1 MGGGAAVPAVSF
13 LFPGAVVLRG
23 HHADRGGELRGRH
36 RDAGTAGAAV
46 VSPAG
51 YELRFLPF
59 RCVRHLSLVGHC
71 DWLHRLHRHCECL

>member
-1 MGGGAAVPAVSF
+1 MGGGTAVPAVSF
-13 LFPGAVVLRG
+13 LFTGVVVLRG
-23 HHADRGGELRGRH
+23 HHADRGGELRGRY
-36 RDAGTAGAAV
+36 RVPGTAGAAV

-71 DWLHRLHRHCECL
+71 DWLHRLYRHRERL